1 MRFGFLSKVII
12 ISSIILML
20 TVIFIA
26 FEAYYTAKKELEFS
40 IDNGLNEISIGA
52 EKFISD
58 KINNDINT
66 AKMIVGIVENDTKD
80 LERIKELIN
89 KNEIRSSFIS
99 VGMGIESNGE
109 IIEND
114 PEWIPDEKYDPR
126 SRDWYKNA
134 RAKGTAYLTE
144 PYLDYSGK
152 NMLIS
157 IGIPLYDD
165 VNNIFWGAMYFDLNV
180 LKISEYIKSVS
191 LFDSGYMFLINK
203 NGDIIIHPDMDFIG
217 RNVKGIHPGLDIS
230 KESKYIDSNNEKT
243 EWVYVNQISGQ
254 DWFLVS
260 VIDENNVMKSISTL
274 KTELFI
280 YACFGLIIGVISL
293 SFFSKRLMKPLRNLD
308 AAIKDIAFGD
318 GDLTRKLDTNV
329 EVEFSSLA
337 NNFNHFTENLSGQIS
352 KLKEISTIVMS
363 GTRQTSSSSQIAF
376 QVANEQLGELEQLA
390 TAMNEMAAAAIE
402 VSNNAQVAADA
413 TMEAD
418 QATQDSSNVVNETT
432 KVIEELSEKI
442 GDTVNHVKALEAATN
457 NIEKVLELINSIAD
471 QTNLLA
477 LNAAIEAARAG
488 ESGRGFAV
496 VADEVRT
503 LAKKTQDS
511 ITQISSMIEQLQ
523 QGTNSVSYAMQES
536 REKTN
541 NVVDMANQVNS
552 NLSMISSLISQISD
566 MNIQIASAANE
577 QSVVAGEINRNTVKI
592 KDQSINLSDAANKS
606 NNEMLIQI
614 ENVNEQ
620 YILLNR
626 FKV

>member
-66 AKMIVGIVENDTKD
+66 AKMIVEIVESDTKD

-134 RAKGTAYLTE
+134 RAKGAAYLTE

-203 NGDIIIHPDMDFIG
+203 NGDVIIHPDMDFIG

-230 KESKYIDSNNEKT
+230 KESKYIDYNDEKT

-254 DWFLVS
+254 DWYLVS